1 VEIQGKTVLI
11 TGASS
16 GIGAATAKAAA
27 RKGARVILLARN
39 RSKLDSVVDEITA
52 EGGDA
57 RAYEADCSNH
67 EAVAEVASQIKSDFG
82 TPDVIVNN
90 AGAGRFLYF
99 LETPVEEFEQMM
111 AAPFFAAVYVTH
123 AFLQDMVDRGSGLIV
138 NVNAPISFVAWP
150 AAAGYASTRWALRGL
165 NDALSAELEGSGIK
179 VCMVVPGKVWSD
191 YFANNPGAEH
201 GIPAI
206 SRIVRTLESE
216 EVADVIVKTV
226 ASEKRVVF
234 APFMMRVMMLQARW
248 FPRLWRWLAIKTSR
262 PRAQPGS
269 SPPS

>member
-1 VEIQGKTVLI
+1 MLLI
-11 TGASS
+11 
-16 GIGAATAKAAA
+16 
-27 RKGARVILLARN
+27 ARN
-39 RSKLDSVVDEITA
+39 RSKLNAVVAGIVA
-52 EGGDA
+52 EGGEA
-57 RAYEADCSNH
+57 RAYEAECSDR
-67 EAVAEVASQIKSDFG
+67 EAVARVASEIKSEFG

-138 NVNAPISFVAWP
+138 NVNSPVSLVAWP

-165 NDALSAELEGSGIK
+165 NDALSAELQAIGSGVK
-179 VCMVVPGKVWSD
+179 VSMVVPGKVQSS
-191 YFANNPGAEH
+191 YFENNPGAEH

-206 SRIVRTLESE
+206 SRIVHTLSTE
-216 EVADVIVKTV
+216 EAADVIVKTIRN
-226 ASEKRVVF
+226 EKRLQF
-234 APFMMRVMMLQARW
+234 APRMMTFFMLQARW

-262 PRAQPGS
+262 EMTETGSGPPR
-269 SPPS
+269 